1 MTGLGLKLDENDR
14 KLIDRIVET
23 GCSVPLS
30 VMEQVCR
37 RLAEL
42 QETAG
47 PKEKIAISAGVTPPG
62 TRQIITQML
71 HEWIEKRPD
80 LSPAHLS
87 WALMAAGASDEAF
100 RERESVEI
108 VWTGPAGR
116 STAFR
121 RTDQAL
127 LELIESAAESLIIVT
142 FAAYKISRIADAIV
156 EAGQR
161 NVDIALVIESK
172 ETSAGHYVHKELAT
186 KSSRLL
192 SVVKVYTW
200 PLDKR
205 PTDSHGNHGSLHAK
219 CAVAD
224 DKMAFISSAN
234 LTEYA
239 LNINMEMGVLIK
251 GGGLPGQMR
260 SHFRSLIRDGV
271 IQEISF

>member
-1 MTGLGLKLDENDR
+1 MKEWGPHLDENDR
-14 KLIDRIVET
+14 ELIDRIVKT
-23 GCSVPLS
+23 GCAVPIA

-37 RLAEL
+37 CLAEL
-42 QETAG
+42 PDNAG
-47 PKEKIAISAGVTPPG
+47 PQEKMSISAAVTPAG
-62 TRQIITQML
+62 TRQIITKML
-71 HEWIEKRPD
+71 QDWIEKRPD

-87 WALMAAGASDEAF
+87 WALLAAGASDEAF
-100 RERESVEI
+100 RGRESVEI
-108 VWTGPAGR
+108 VWTGPASR

-127 LELIESAAESLIIVT
+127 LELIESAMESLIIVT
-142 FAAYKISRIADAIV
+142 FAAYKIARIADAIV

-161 NVDIALVIESK
+161 NLDIALVVESK
-172 ETSAGHYVHKELAT
+172 ETSSGHYVHKELAT
-186 KSSRLL
+186 TSSRLL
-192 SVVKVYTW
+192 SVAKVYTW

-205 PTDSHGNHGSLHAK
+205 PTDSLGNHGSLHAK

-224 DKMAFISSAN
+224 NRMAFISSAN

-260 SHFRSLIRDGV
+260 THFRGLIRDGV
-271 IQEISF
+271 IEEIRF